1 MSFHLPVLQV
11 RSQETGGKFIFQLSQ
26 LNLSRMFFQG
36 AVRTASTTL
45 AGQPSPTACLE
56 NQS

>member
-11 RSQETGGKFIFQLSQ
+11 RSQETKGRFI
-26 LNLSRMFFQG
+26 FQG

-45 AGQPSPTACLE
+45 AGQPSPAACLE